1 MKFSLS
7 QLVCVNLIIMVLVLA
22 ITTRLVT
29 LTSLGQFYQET
40 TMLRMTRCCMLRANF
55 GCNNTMSWG
64 ELLGKVHVFY
74 FSMTLSKYQS
84 NSNMLHRF

>member
-7 QLVCVNLIIMVLVLA
+7 QLVCVNLIIMVLGLA

-40 TMLRMTRCCMLRANF
+40 TVIWMTGRGCCMLRANF
-55 GCNNTMSWG
+55 GCNNAMSWE
-64 ELLGKVHVFY
+64 ELLGKVHLWTKTF
-74 FSMTLSKYQS
+74 FL
-84 NSNMLHRF
+84 LL